1 MEEIQ
6 SLETE
11 RLKQATREEAEA
23 IARGKFTDL
32 KPDDALA
39 GFFGDI

>member
-39 GFFGDI
+39 DFFGDI